1 MRQRRFQCQTAVRWF
16 RSALDRILARS
27 DAILSRLLLLH
38 PKIIDL
44 SLDRID
50 YILKRLGMPQKN
62 LPPVIHVAGT
72 NGKGSTVA
80 FIRSILEAA
89 GLKVHC
95 YTSPH
100 LVKFHERIYVAGSL
114 ISEDQLSQ
122 LLEECEKANGAAPI
136 TFFEIT
142 TAAAFLAFS
151 RTPAD
156 YLILE
161 VGLGGRL
168 DATNVVEKPALSVIT
183 TIDYDHQQYLG
194 DTLTAIAHE
203 KAGILKPGVP
213 AVIGPQPD
221 EARTEIEKVAEI
233 RRSPLNIANQ
243 DWQCFEQHGRLVFQD
258 EAGLLDL
265 NMPQLKG
272 RHQVDN
278 AGNAIAAIRLLGD
291 SRISETHIEQGLKS
305 VTWPARMQRLGPGT
319 LLNHIP
325 KDAELWLDG
334 GHNPSAGRVIAR
346 AFSDINDRHSRP
358 LVLIWGMLNTKNAG
372 DFIEPFAGLAQ
383 RVVTLTIPGEP
394 NAVPADQLAEIARSR
409 ELSAE
414 TAVNLEKAL
423 EQAALIRP
431 APRILICGSLYLAG
445 HVLSM
450 HENTAMSGAPGVA
463 RR

>member
-1 MRQRRFQCQTAVRWF
+1 
-16 RSALDRILARS
+16 LATS
-27 DAILSRLLLLH
+27 DAILNRLLSLH

-44 SLDRID
+44 SLERMERI
-50 YILKRLGMPQKN
+50 LARLGNPERK

-80 FIRSILEAA
+80 YLRSILEQA

-100 LVKFHERIYVAGSL
+100 LVKFHERIYVAGET
-114 ISEDQLSQ
+114 IAEEKLST
-122 LLEECEKANGAAPI
+122 LLEECEVANGAAPI

-142 TAAAFLAFS
+142 TAAAFLAYA

-168 DATNVVEKPALSVIT
+168 DATNVIAKPAVSVIT

-194 DTLTAIAHE
+194 NTLTAIAHE
-203 KAGILKPGVP
+203 KAGILKKGVP
-213 AVIGPQPD
+213 AIIGMQPD
-221 EARTEIEKVAEI
+221 EARAEIERVAEKTGA
-233 RRSPLNIANQ
+233 PVFIANQ
-243 DWQCFEQHGRLVFQD
+243 DWQSFEQHGRLVFQD
-258 EAGLLDL
+258 ENGLLDL
-265 NMPQLKG
+265 SLPQLRG

-278 AGNAIAAIRLLGD
+278 AGNAIAAIRMLD
-291 SRISETHIEQGLKS
+291 DARVTESHIEQGLKS
-305 VTWPARMQRLGPGT
+305 VTWPARMQRLGPGALT
-319 LLNHIP
+319 SLLP
-325 KDAELWLDG
+325 GDAELWLDG

-358 LVLIWGMLNTKNAG
+358 LVLIWGMLNTKDAG
-372 DFIEPFAGLAQ
+372 SFIEPFAGLAQ
-383 RVVTLTIPGEP
+383 RVVTITIPGEP
-394 NAVPADQLAEIARSR
+394 NAVPADELAEIARSR
-409 ELSAE
+409 NLSAE
-414 TAVNLEKAL
+414 TAASLTKAL
-423 EQAALIRP
+423 GQAFLTTP

-445 HVLSM
+445 HVLSL
-450 HENTAMSGAPGVA
+450 HENKLMSGVSGAA